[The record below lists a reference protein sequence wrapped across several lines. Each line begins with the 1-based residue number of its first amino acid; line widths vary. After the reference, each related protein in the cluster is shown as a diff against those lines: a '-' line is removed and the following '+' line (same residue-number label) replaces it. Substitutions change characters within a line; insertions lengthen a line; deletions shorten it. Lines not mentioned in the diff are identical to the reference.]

1 MIRYHA
7 SWILPISEPPIRDGW
22 FGVDRGRVVALGSAG
37 KRVLADGAAV
47 VDLGDVA
54 VLPGLVNAH
63 THLELSY
70 LRDEVPP
77 ASQFVTWIR
86 GVMQAR
92 RERRD
97 PNGREILDAVDGAI
111 R

>member
-1 MIRYHA
+1 MAYGAYGAVTRRAASHA
-7 SWILPISEPPIRDGW
+7 ESRE
-22 FGVDRGRVVALGSAG
+22 
-37 KRVLADGAAV
+37 
-47 VDLGDVA
+47 VDLGQVA

-86 GVMQAR
+86 GVMKAR
-92 RERRD
+92 RERPDPGGRATVGQLSARD
-97 PNGREILDAVDGAI
+97 ERGNAPACHASHGAGQ
-111 R
+111 RS

>member
-7 SWILPISEPPIRDGW
+7 SWILPISGPPIRDGW
-22 FGVDRGRVVALGSAG
+22 LAVDRGRIAAYGADRPAVRLDDRAG
-37 KRVLADGAAV
+37 GVDSGEI

-70 LRDEVPP
+70 LR
-77 ASQFVTWIR
+77 
-86 GVMQAR
+86 AR
-92 RERRD
+92 CRPR
-97 PNGREILDAVDGAI
+97 PSS
-111 R
+111 